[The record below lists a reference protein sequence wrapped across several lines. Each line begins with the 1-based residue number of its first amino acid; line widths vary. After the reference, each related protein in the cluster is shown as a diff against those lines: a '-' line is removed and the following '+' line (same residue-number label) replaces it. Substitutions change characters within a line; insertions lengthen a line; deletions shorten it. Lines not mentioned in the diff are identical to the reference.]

1 MGDCQITAKEDGWDN
16 NFAISKDYVKVFRQ
30 TFSADSKQN
39 EATEKFRR
47 QLCCRVLSSPVLLYD
62 EHMHKLLKVEASEK
76 HPVCYEMLDFVQ
88 LPFDEGGGFLCNTQ
102 MKPVVVN
109 TDYDENFI
117 IWQLLQ
123 KSSIHKGHILVAP
136 TKLEQYA
143 YYLNQ
148 RRNSDGKESDDVH
161 QQITSL
167 PSQIGGMGFKRF
179 RKFKDIPCEPLGN
192 VSILVGANN
201 AGKSTFVKGLLLTV
215 DNLKNLRTEI
225 TGSIFKQGANPMFL
239 LDSSKYPNIHIGDF
253 RRALYWVSTIN
264 GQIPSNEDIT
274 FKACIANYQIWL
286 TVVEG
291 ENKHASSVPISQ
303 ITVMDEKRRVSFL
316 IDYLNKQTKVKVHT
330 DKDSIE
336 YQTEMSFLI
345 DRQNAILIPQL
356 VMGIA
361 NNAYTLADNGKV
373 DKRMKAYSEIF
384 YIMAE
389 ELDWLISNMT
399 VEYVYAHGISQ
410 RPIFDYNDRNDYM
423 ADALHDFIN
432 ENIAENSKEHK
443 FVSDWL
449 KKFEVGMDFHIE
461 PVVGECYI
469 LHITGKDDHDVYL
482 ADMGMGTSQ
491 LITLLFRLATFISRS
506 IKRRV
511 AYKPTIV
518 IEEPE
523 QNMHPKFQSLLAD
536 LFYEVNHDYGFNFV
550 VETHSE
556 YLVRRSQ
563 VIVAGQNYKTD
574 KDMMENNPFKVYY
587 FPSNKNP
594 YDMKFRT
601 DGNFSE
607 EFGSGFYDEATNLLF
622 KII

>member
-1 MGDCQITAKEDGWDN
+1 
-16 NFAISKDYVKVFRQ
+16 
-30 TFSADSKQN
+30 
-39 EATEKFRR
+39 
-47 QLCCRVLSSPVLLYD
+47 
-62 EHMHKLLKVEASEK
+62 
-76 HPVCYEMLDFVQ
+76 
-88 LPFDEGGGFLCNTQ
+88 
-102 MKPVVVN
+102 
-109 TDYDENFI
+109 
-117 IWQLLQ
+117 
-123 KSSIHKGHILVAP
+123 
-136 TKLEQYA
+136 
-143 YYLNQ
+143 
-148 RRNSDGKESDDVH
+148 
-161 QQITSL
+161 
-167 PSQIGGMGFKRF
+167 
-179 RKFKDIPCEPLGN
+179 
-192 VSILVGANN
+192 
-201 AGKSTFVKGLLLTV
+201 
-215 DNLKNLRTEI
+215 
-225 TGSIFKQGANPMFL
+225 
-239 LDSSKYPNIHIGDF
+239 
-253 RRALYWVSTIN
+253 
-264 GQIPSNEDIT
+264 
-274 FKACIANYQIWL
+274 
-286 TVVEG
+286 
-291 ENKHASSVPISQ
+291 
-303 ITVMDEKRRVSFL
+303 
-316 IDYLNKQTKVKVHT
+316 
-330 DKDSIE
+330 
-336 YQTEMSFLI
+336 
-345 DRQNAILIPQL
+345 
-356 VMGIA
+356 MGIA